1 MSCPGGQL
9 DTALGCIS
17 YSSPT
22 DAISRFLQL
31 GAGLGGVVAIGL
43 VALGA
48 GKILTSSGEPEK
60 LMEGKEMITNALMG
74 LALIVLSV
82 FVLEFLG
89 VQILGITELGNW
101 V

>member
-1 MSCPGGQL
+1 MACGTNEL
-9 DTALGCIS
+9 DTAIGCIN
-17 YSSPT
+17 YSNPGTIVTS
-22 DAISRFLQL
+22 LL
-31 GAGLGGVVAIGL
+31 GLLAGIGGVAAMGM

-48 GKILTSSGEPEK
+48 GKILTSTGEPEK
-60 LMEGKEMITNALMG
+60 LMEGREMITNALMG

-89 VQILGITELGNW
+89 VQILGITELSRW

>member
-1 MSCPGGQL
+1 
-9 DTALGCIS
+9 
-17 YSSPT
+17 
-22 DAISRFLQL
+22 
-31 GAGLGGVVAIGL
+31 